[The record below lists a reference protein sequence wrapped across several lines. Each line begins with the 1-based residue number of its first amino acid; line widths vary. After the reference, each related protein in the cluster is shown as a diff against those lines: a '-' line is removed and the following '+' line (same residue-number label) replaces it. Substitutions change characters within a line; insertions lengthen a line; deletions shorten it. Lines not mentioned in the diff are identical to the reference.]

1 MFDYLILSCIHRFK
15 GERTVSGI
23 YNLLTGKRSS
33 QTMQDAKGYQI
44 HGYFGVYP
52 NLTRT
57 QLESHIHGFEKEG
70 LISIKKSFPF
80 LTSLGKD
87 RLTNYNGPTLQY
99 FQGMVWHDV
108 IPIYEGRIHLLV
120 QTMTNWKAGIQNY
133 VPIVDDAHVQKWVKT
148 VFRNFREKLP
158 ALLEALFEEI
168 YHLLHLH
175 SRLEAELFT
184 HRLTGGG
191 VIGMTTAQLRE
202 DFDLHHEDVVIL
214 LHHTMYY
221 LFTKS
226 KENKKEF
233 PVLHLCTKGLDAT
246 HLITQSAR
254 KTFQYIQQGLT
265 MEEIITVRNLKK
277 STIQDHIVEAAL
289 VIPGFSLDP
298 FLSEKDRK
306 DIKEMAV
313 NLDTQRLKQIHEAF
327 NGKYDYFELRLALA
341 SSPYEEEKGTAEYEN

>member
-1 MFDYLILSCIHRFK
+1 MFDYLILNCIHRFK

-33 QTMQDAKGYQI
+33 QTMQDAKGYQV
-44 HGYFGVYP
+44 HGYFGIYP
-52 NLTRT
+52 NLTRA
-57 QLESHIHGFEKEG
+57 QLESHIDDLEGKG
-70 LISIKKSFPF
+70 LISVKKSFPF

-87 RLTNYNGPTLQY
+87 HLSSYKGPTLQY

-108 IPIYEGRIHLLV
+108 IPIYEDRIHLLV
-120 QTMTNWKAGIQNY
+120 QTMANSKAGILNY
-133 VPIVDDAHVQKWVKT
+133 VPIVEDADVQRWVKA
-148 VFRNFREKLP
+148 VFRNFHEKLP
-158 ALLEALFEEI
+158 VLFETLYEEI
-168 YHLLHLH
+168 YHLLKLH
-175 SRLEAELFT
+175 SRLEAELLT

-191 VIGMTTAQLRE
+191 MIGMTTAQLRE
-202 DFDLHHEDVVIL
+202 DYDLRHEDVVIL

-221 LFTKS
+221 LFIKS
-226 KENKKEF
+226 KENKKDF
-233 PVLHLCTKGLDAT
+233 PVLHLCTKGLDAA

-289 VIPGFSLDP
+289 VIPGFSIDS
-298 FLSEKDRK
+298 FLSEKDVK

-313 NLDTQRLKQIHEAF
+313 TLDTQRLKQIHEAF
-327 NGKYDYFELRLALA
+327 SGKYDYFELRLALA
-341 SSPYEEEKGTAEYEN
+341 SSPYEEGKGKAEYEN